1 LKNKLPYILL
11 FLIGGAFV
19 LLFATGNNKTNRQ
32 LDNKVTFRKND
43 KRPYGMFVA
52 YNHLKYLFP
61 KASVS
66 INKFEPDYWDSLS
79 SYEDNQALVILAD
92 RFSANESELEK
103 LIAFA
108 ENGNDV
114 FITARELSYDA
125 KNIFNCKTLSNDG
138 FFDDEI
144 NNKSDSLLVALA
156 SPPFDQNFE
165 YSYPGKSMSSRFSS
179 IDTSITDI
187 VGYDDFGSPDFIHLQ
202 AGKGHFYIHLAPIA
216 FSNYFVLHKNN
227 IRYFEKA
234 FSLINPSVKRIVW
247 DEYYLNDNANGNKK
261 NEENGWLKELLKFP
275 ALKAALLTAILAL
288 LAFVLLEMRR
298 KQRYIPKVTK
308 PKNDSLDFVKT
319 IGRLYYDKGNHQNLC
334 KKMGSYFLE
343 HVRNKYKLPTGAL
356 DEEFISNLK
365 FKSGAEE
372 SEIRGIIS
380 FIKYVE
386 RSSAITPEQVTDFH
400 TQLESFYKNA

>member
-108 ENGNDV
+108 EKGNDV

-144 NNKSDSLLVALA
+144 NYKSDSLLLALA
-156 SPPFDQNFE
+156 SPPFDQNLE
-165 YSYPGKSMSSRFSS
+165 YSYPGKSMSSKFSS

-187 VGYDDFGSPDFIHLQ
+187 VGYDEFGSPDFVHLQ

-216 FSNYFVLHKNN
+216 FSNYFLLHKNN

-234 FSLINPSVKRIVW
+234 FSLINPSVKKIVW
-247 DEYYLNDNANGNKK
+247 DEYYLDENGGNNRKND
-261 NEENGWLKELLKFP
+261 ENGWLKELLKYP
-275 ALKAALLTAILAL
+275 ALKAALFTAILAL
-288 LAFVLLEMRR
+288 LVYVLLEMRR
-298 KQRYIPKVTK
+298 KQRHIPKVTK
-308 PKNDSLDFVKT
+308 PRNDSLDFVKT

-343 HVRNKYKLPTGAL
+343 HVRNKYKLPTGIL

-386 RSSAITPEQVTDFH
+386 TSPAITPAQVTDFH
-400 TQLESFYKNA
+400 KQLESFYKNA